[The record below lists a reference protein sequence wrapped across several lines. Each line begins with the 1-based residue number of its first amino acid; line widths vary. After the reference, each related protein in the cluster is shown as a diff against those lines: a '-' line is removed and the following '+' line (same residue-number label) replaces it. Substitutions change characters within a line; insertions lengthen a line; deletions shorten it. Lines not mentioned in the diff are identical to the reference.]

1 MKKLFILTLA
11 VLSFVACNDA
21 TKSSAEAKEPIKS
34 KAVQTAKAKPE
45 AQAKVKTE
53 QPVPVEKDYILPAL
67 KGKSYNFT
75 KKINQ
80 KPVVVAFMAGFCGWC
95 KKMIPYMDDLAKQV
109 PTKKADVII
118 AFMDPSSETLVNLDP
133 VKGAEYVDIYYN
145 SRDLMMEH
153 GVNGFPTIILFK
165 DGKKVN
171 TWRGYSPDHVES
183 ILQALKNI

>member
-1 MKKLFILTLA
+1 
-11 VLSFVACNDA
+11 
-21 TKSSAEAKEPIKS
+21 
-34 KAVQTAKAKPE
+34 
-45 AQAKVKTE
+45 
-53 QPVPVEKDYILPAL
+53 
-67 KGKSYNFT
+67 
-75 KKINQ
+75 
-80 KPVVVAFMAGFCGWC
+80 MAGFCGWC

-145 SRDLMMEH
+145 SRDLMMEQ
-153 GVNGFPTIILFK
+153 GVSSFPTIILFK

-183 ILQALKNI
+183 ILKALKNI

>member
-80 KPVVVAFMAGFCGWC
+80 KPVVVA
-95 KKMIPYMDDLAKQV
+95 
-109 PTKKADVII
+109 
-118 AFMDPSSETLVNLDP
+118 
-133 VKGAEYVDIYYN
+133 
-145 SRDLMMEH
+145 
-153 GVNGFPTIILFK
+153 
-165 DGKKVN
+165 
-171 TWRGYSPDHVES
+171 
-183 ILQALKNI
+183 LKR